1 MFPQDSHFPPI
12 GRMIM
17 PRPSMCHTSSL
28 QTPIDKEQAL
38 QISVSGCVVLDLI
51 AWWSNSY
58 TDLFEDAAGYRNNTR
73 VSKKCHVIND
83 FFGIL
88 ISGPLLCIWFLAF
101 LCLFDLSCRSRTCCH
116 WLAPCCRP
124 GRTPCWFSPHRLRPC
139 LTLPK
144 TAFPTRSRSCRS
156 TPKAWETA
164 WIFYL
169 ARYIGAKNT
178 N

>member
-1 MFPQDSHFPPI
+1 MFRQDSHFPPI

-38 QISVSGCVVLDLI
+38 QISVS
-51 AWWSNSY
+51 AS
-58 TDLFEDAAGYRNNTR
+58 GYCNNTR
-73 VSKKCHVIND
+73 ASKKHHVTND
-83 FFGIL
+83 FVVIL
-88 ISGPLLCIWFLAF
+88 TSNPWFCIWFLV
-101 LCLFDLSCRSRTCCH
+101 LPCLFDLSCRSRTCCH

-124 GRTPCWFSPHRLRPC
+124 GKTPCWFSPHRWRPC

-156 TPKAWETA
+156 TPKAWEVA

-169 ARYIGAKNT
+169 ARYLGAKGEKHKWT
-178 N
+178 SFALIKCVL

>member
-1 MFPQDSHFPPI
+1 MFHQDSHFPPI

-38 QISVSGCVVLDLI
+38 QISVSGCVVHKLI
-51 AWWSNSY
+51 A
-58 TDLFEDAAGYRNNTR
+58 TLICLKTLLAT
-73 VSKKCHVIND
+73 IND
-83 FFGIL
+83 FVGIL
-88 ISGPLLCIWFLAF
+88 TSNPWFFVRFLVFPCLL
-101 LCLFDLSCRSRTCCH
+101 DLSCRSRTCCH

-144 TAFPTRSRSCRS
+144 TAFPTRSRSCRN

-169 ARYIGAKNT
+169 ARYVRGLGWKTQINEFCARKMCFMSL
-178 N
+178 